1 MLPLSS
7 SVRQMTDPATT
18 ESLKDHAR
26 RTEITCK
33 ARYHAARRLNSHSWF
48 SQWTLS
54 LLAVGQ
60 IALSVAEAIGLP
72 IQIGPKW
79 FSLGSIFFS
88 VLILAYSLLLGM
100 SNVSARAER
109 IHDCGLELGRL
120 ARKLYAAQRSA
131 SVKASEYNELS
142 SRYYNILEKH
152 ENHTRTDYLVAH
164 NEYYEALQT
173 NSSSELVSAL
183 HRFWLRTEVRILHV
197 IQFSHYIV
205 SLLLMA
211 SFGYVALA

>member
-1 MLPLSS
+1 
-7 SVRQMTDPATT
+7 MTNLATT
-18 ESLKDHAR
+18 EALKELAR

-54 LLAVGQ
+54 MLAVGQ
-60 IALSVAEAIGLP
+60 ITLSVAVAIGLP
-72 IQIGPKW
+72 IQISEKW
-79 FSLGSIFFS
+79 FALGGIFFS

-100 SNVSARAER
+100 SNFSARAVK

-120 ARKLYAAQRSA
+120 ARKLYAVQRQETP
-131 SVKASEYNELS
+131 KASEYNELY

-164 NEYYEALQT
+164 LEYYDSSGYKEAMKSLGK
-173 NSSSELVSAL
+173 LKWFV
-183 HRFWLRTEVRILHV
+183 VRIETSVLHV
-197 IQFSHYIV
+197 LQFSHYII

-211 SFGYVALA
+211 SFGYVALASFI